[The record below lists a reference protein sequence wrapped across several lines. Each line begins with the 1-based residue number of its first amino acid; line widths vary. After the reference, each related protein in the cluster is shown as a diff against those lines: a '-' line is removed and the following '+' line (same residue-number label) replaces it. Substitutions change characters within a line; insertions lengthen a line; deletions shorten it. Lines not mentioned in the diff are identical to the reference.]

1 MTGYS
6 FTVTPDQALA
16 AYRTADQAGPAPDG
30 VAAGGG
36 SGFADLLGQAVN
48 AAIGQGHAAEAS
60 SAAVLS
66 GSGNLTQAV
75 SALAQAQLTLQ
86 TVTTLRDR
94 MVSAYQDIM
103 RMPI

>member
-6 FTVTPDQALA
+6 YTVTPGQALA
-16 AYRTADQAGPAPDG
+16 AYRGADQVDAPAGAAAGP
-30 VAAGGG
+30 
-36 SGFADLLGQAVN
+36 GFADLLGQAVN
-48 AAIGQGHAAEAS
+48 AAIGEGHAAESAA
-60 SAAVLS
+60 AAVLS
-66 GSGNLTQAV
+66 GGGNLTQAV